1 MKEFSMQN
9 VIDYKG
15 SFHTRGSKVS
25 FDSYFNFFPTR
36 FISKF
41 KLLNLKLFQHD
52 ESYMNLVM
60 GFMPSTAKRVVN
72 HYTNQQQPVPLLL
85 VKIYAYQM
93 FRALSYIHSCGV
105 CHRDIKPQNLLIDP
119 ETHVL
124 KICDFGSAKKLEK
137 DTVSTSY
144 ITSRFYRAPELIF
157 GATDYTF
164 SIDMWSAGCVL
175 AELLVG
181 QPIFPGE
188 SGVDQLVEII
198 KVLGSPDQ
206 DDITSMNPN
215 YQECKLP
222 AIPARSWKDILRR
235 DSPKTA
241 ETLLASILMYRP
253 VSRVFPMKALLHD
266 FFAELRLEETTLP
279 NGDPLPDL
287 LNFSKEELQTLDE
300 EDK

>member
-1 MKEFSMQN
+1 
-9 VIDYKG
+9 
-15 SFHTRGSKVS
+15 
-25 FDSYFNFFPTR
+25 
-36 FISKF
+36 
-41 KLLNLKLFQHD
+41 
-52 ESYMNLVM
+52 MNLVM

-137 DTVSTSY
+137 DSVSTSY

-175 AELLVG
+175 AEFLVG

-206 DDITSMNPN
+206 DDITTMNPN

-253 VSRVFPMKALLHD
+253 TSRVMPMKALLHD

-287 LNFSKEELQTLDE
+287 LNFSKEELQTLDDD
-300 EDK
+300 DKLTIQPEWYRTK